1 MLTCADIKLQIVYLS
16 YNLRCEIKKYEQLL
30 TKWPLYIMYGNNVP
44 FVTNYDVIS
53 PMGMLIMHILTIIM
67 HIYKTRSRGFRK
79 IQFTWLKFDLAILW
93 GGFFYYWHFFPYRV
107 FFWLLGHSSQ
117 CSCYLTMYGEK
128 IQ

>member
-53 PMGMLIMHILTIIM
+53 PMGMLIMHILTII
-67 HIYKTRSRGFRK
+67 
-79 IQFTWLKFDLAILW
+79 
-93 GGFFYYWHFFPYRV
+93 
-107 FFWLLGHSSQ
+107 
-117 CSCYLTMYGEK
+117 
-128 IQ
+128 